1 MNWSKNSSI
10 ELSRICV
17 VLFMIL
23 LAALDIGCYWAVQWF
38 VEIRL
43 MYWQYGVLM
52 MVTIYL
58 CSGFGWVLLV
68 RLWQLL
74 QNIRAQLVFDAKNV
88 RLLRLVLR
96 GRGRGVS
103 GQLPVLSAV
112 HRGRHRG
119 RLHGADRAHHQE
131 YFPAGHR
138 HEGRARPHDLGGAA
152 WKFS

>member
-74 QNIRAQLVFDAKNV
+74 QNIREQLVFDPKDV
-88 RLLRLVLR
+88 RLMRQVR
-96 GRGRGVS
+96 RCWVGAGGGAGAGAGPGR
-103 GQLPVLSAV
+103 PPHSASP
-112 HRGRHRG
+112 RR
-119 RLHGADRAHHQE
+119 Q
-131 YFPAGHR
+131 
-138 HEGRARPHDLGGAA
+138 RARAA
-152 WKFS
+152 GQW

>member
-88 RLLRLVLR
+88 RLLRQV
-96 GRGRGVS
+96 
-103 GQLPVLSAV
+103 PVLSAV

>member
-58 CSGFGWVLLV
+58 CSCFGS
-68 RLWQLL
+68 
-74 QNIRAQLVFDAKNV
+74 KNV
-88 RLLRLVLR
+88 RLLRQVSWCCVGAGAVCLVSCLYY
-96 GRGRGVS
+96 
-103 GQLPVLSAV
+103 LPFIAV
-112 HRGRHRG
+112 
-119 RLHGADRAHHQE
+119 AIA
-131 YFPAGHR
+131 AGFMALIVR
-138 HEGRARPHDLGGAA
+138 IIKNIFQQAIDMKAELDLTI
-152 WKFS
+152 

>member
-52 MVTIYL
+52 MVTI
-58 CSGFGWVLLV
+58 
-68 RLWQLL
+68 
-74 QNIRAQLVFDAKNV
+74 
-88 RLLRLVLR
+88 
-96 GRGRGVS
+96 
-103 GQLPVLSAV
+103 
-112 HRGRHRG
+112 
-119 RLHGADRAHHQE
+119 
-131 YFPAGHR
+131 
-138 HEGRARPHDLGGAA
+138 
-152 WKFS
+152 